1 MDIKPAL
8 LSAGEVARILR
19 CSRSYVYKVARAG
32 ELGYVALGEDGPGR
46 RTAMRFS
53 PEAVTTFLK
62 TRTVSPRSRAIRLSD
77 CGQRKTD
84 RGGTASGHPS
94 R

>member
-8 LSAGEVARILR
+8 LSAGEVARLLR

-32 ELGYVALGEDGPGR
+32 GLGYVALGQDGPGR

-53 PEAVTTFLK
+53 AEAVAIFLK
-62 TRTVSPRSRAIRLSD
+62 TRTVPPRSGAIGGSN
-77 CGQRKTD
+77 CGQRTAGR
-84 RGGTASGHPS
+84 RGSSSGQPP